1 MAKKKPFKEEQLDL
15 FNDNPLYLKP
25 KQEDKDVELKAAE
38 VEPVDHIKEI
48 SSIIEKKQAENLK
61 TSEVEM
67 KAEKVEL
74 SEEEFIADIPYDS
87 RFVTMN
93 LSTGKITLTSLEDGL
108 NLKNM
113 KEMFPDAV
121 TKLQKVDE
129 IDIPDITD
137 NISFLEGVKD
147 LANKKLSIMLNDSK
161 SKKKAD
167 LEAKEIESLD
177 NGDYDPDPEEPVFNE
192 EVEEKPKEVKRM
204 KRGF

>member
-15 FNDNPLYLKP
+15 FSDNQLYLRP
-25 KQEDKDVELKAAE
+25 KQEGKDVELEAAE
-38 VEPVDHIKEI
+38 VRPVDHIKEI

-61 TSEVEM
+61 TNEVEM

-129 IDIPDITD
+129 VDIPDVID
-137 NISFLEGVKD
+137 NISFIEGVKD
-147 LANKKLSIMLNDSK
+147 LANKKLSIMLNDPK
-161 SKKKAD
+161 DKKKAD

-177 NGDYDPDPEEPVFNE
+177 NGDIEQYPEEPIFNE
-192 EVEEKPKEVKRM
+192 EVEEKPKETKRM
-204 KRGF
+204 KRGL